1 MGKRSLALKAFCT
14 NIHEFIEMAYSF
26 KKLGNQR
33 LVDYLKTKPGKSLL
47 ARLKSIKVS
56 LRFIPNTYMM
66 TSFLEEISKKAPGS
80 EKTIRQ
86 LILDRD
92 ETYFCTNSYVT
103 TLVDD
108 KDLKK
113 YLMEILQLSTSEERQ
128 AVFNYMIAFVEQS
141 DLYLEGIKQ

>member
-14 NIHEFIEMAYSF
+14 NIHELIELAHSF

-47 ARLKSIKVS
+47 TRLKSIKVG

-66 TSFLEEISKKAPGS
+66 TSFLEEISKKAPNS
-80 EKTIRQ
+80 EKTIKQ

-92 ETYFCTNSYVT
+92 DSYFCTNDYVT

-113 YLMEILQLSTSEERQ
+113 YLVDVLQISTSEERQ
-128 AVFNYMIAFVEQS
+128 AVLNYMIAFVEQS
-141 DLYLEGIKQ
+141 ELYLEGIKK